1 MLNDYLKNKF
11 FSQTESGIMV
21 EVGAAGPE
29 YLSQSKPFHDVG
41 WRCICVEPNPNF
53 AQMHRDIGNE
63 IYEYACSN
71 HNSKNVDFYVNSNS
85 ESFSSLGV
93 SEDICKSSGYSGLH
107 ELSLTKIKVDVK
119 KLDTILKEAKVFKT
133 DLVIVDVEGWELY
146 VMEGFTTTKYQ
157 PKVVVLEVI
166 GEHNHKKYHDY
177 MLSKGY
183 EFDSFDDTTGPN
195 LIYYNPNY

>member
-11 FSQTESGIMV
+11 FSQIEFGIMV

-29 YLSQSKPFHDVG
+29 YLSQSKPFRDAR

-71 HNSKNVDFYVNSNS
+71 CDGKNVDFYVNSNS

-93 SEDICKSSGYSGLH
+93 SDDICKSSGYYGSYK
-107 ELSLTKIKVDVK
+107 LSLSKIKVDVK
-119 KLDTILKEAKVFKT
+119 KLDNILEEAKVLKT
-133 DLVIVDVEGWELY
+133 DLIIIDVEGWELN
-146 VMEGFTTTKYQ
+146 VMQGLTTKKYQ
-157 PKVVVLEVI
+157 PKVIVLEVI
-166 GEHNHKKYHDY
+166 GEHNHKKYNDY
-177 MLSKGY
+177 MRTIGY
-183 EFDSFDDTTGPN
+183 EFDSFDYTTGPN
-195 LIYYNPNY
+195 LIYYNENY